1 MPAPKILI
9 VEDEPDILN
18 LLHYNMQSQGYES
31 CTAKDGES
39 ALRLFQEYCPDL
51 VILDIMLPGK
61 SGLEVCR
68 QIRSLPGGQDTA
80 VLLLTAKGEE
90 QDRVLGFE
98 TGADDYVVKPFSPRE
113 LILRVQAILRR
124 GRNIQQEQENVWQTQ
139 GLRVEFDSCLVFVD
153 GQEVELTATEFNMLK
168 VLIRASGRVL
178 SREQL
183 LDQVWGYEFV
193 GYARTVDTHMH
204 RLRHKLGPYS
214 ELIQTVRGFG
224 YRLKK
229 GKDLTES

>member
-1 MPAPKILI
+1 MEAPKILI

-18 LLHYNMQSQGYES
+18 LLHFNLQSQGYDS
-31 CTAKDGES
+31 YTAKDGES
-39 ALRLFQEYCPDL
+39 GLKLFQELRPDL
-51 VILDIMLPGK
+51 VILDIMLPGQ
-61 SGLEVCR
+61 SGLEICR
-68 QIRSLPGGQDTA
+68 QIRSLPGGKQTA

-113 LILRVQAILRR
+113 LMLRVKAILRR
-124 GRNIQQEQENVWQTQ
+124 GGKNRNEEKNTWQTQ
-139 GLRVEFDSCLVFVD
+139 GLRVEFDSCRVFLD
-153 GQEVELTATEFNMLK
+153 GQEIELTATEFNMLK

-229 GKDLTES
+229 ANG

>member
-1 MPAPKILI
+1 MEAPKILI

-18 LLHYNMQSQGYES
+18 LLHFNLQSQGYDS
-31 CTAKDGES
+31 YTAKDGES
-39 ALRLFQEYCPDL
+39 GLKLFQELRPDL
-51 VILDIMLPGK
+51 VILDIMLPGQ
-61 SGLEVCR
+61 SGLEICR
-68 QIRSLPGGQDTA
+68 QIRSLPGGKQTA

-113 LILRVQAILRR
+113 LMLRVKAILRR
-124 GRNIQQEQENVWQTQ
+124 GGKNRNEEKNIWQTQ
-139 GLRVEFDSCLVFVD
+139 GLRVEFDSCRVFLD
-153 GQEVELTATEFNMLK
+153 GQEIELTATEFNMLK

-229 GKDLTES
+229 ANG